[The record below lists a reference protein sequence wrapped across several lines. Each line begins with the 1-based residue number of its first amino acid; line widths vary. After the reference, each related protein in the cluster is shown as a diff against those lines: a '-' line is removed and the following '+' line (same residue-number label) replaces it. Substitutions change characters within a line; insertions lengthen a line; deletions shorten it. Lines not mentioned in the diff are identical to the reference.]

1 MDHLN
6 YPDISMYAL
15 IKQTAEKYPNYRAL
29 EYFGAGISYKRLLKE
44 IDRTAAAFV
53 RMGVKKGDRVS
64 LCMPNIPQAVFAFY
78 GLNKIGAVPNMI
90 HPLSA
95 GEEIKYYLKLSRSKT
110 VVAVGQLREKLETLI
125 PQTEAE
131 NVIIAPVE
139 DHMPPVTRLVYRISN
154 RSQKPIAPFMTLWRD
169 FIRTGDGADNAD
181 VNVSPEY
188 NGTGND
194 DGAILYSG
202 GTTGKPKGI
211 MLTNLNFN
219 ALALESINGCGCLA
233 AGDRVLSVMPV
244 FHGFG
249 LGVCIHTVLCFG
261 GCAVILPK
269 FSARDFDKL
278 IGKYRPNIIAGVPA
292 IYEAMLRENSL
303 QKTDLSF
310 IKCVISGGDCLPLAT
325 KEKMDNFLKAHGCG
339 VQIREGYGLT
349 ECVTGTCLNP
359 DDDNRP
365 GSVGL
370 PYADNEYK
378 IIDPASG
385 RELPCGEVGEIIL
398 RGPAVMKE
406 YIDEPEETALA
417 LRKREDGHTWLYTG
431 DLGYMDK
438 DGYVY
443 FKQRLKRMIVS
454 GGYNIY
460 PVNIENVLNS
470 HKEVVLSAVIGIPD
484 KIMGQRVKAYV
495 TAKTEDTERLK
506 GELLRLCAERISRYS
521 IPKEIEFVNDL
532 PRTLVGK
539 IDYNALEAPG
549 ADSDNS

>member
-1 MDHLN
+1 MDHLE

-15 IKQTAEKYPNYRAL
+15 IKQTAEKYPDYRAL
-29 EYFGAGISYKRLLKE
+29 EYFGAGISYRRLLKE
-44 IDRTAAAFV
+44 IDRTAGAFV
-53 RMGVKKGDRVS
+53 KMGVKKSDRVS
-64 LCMPNIPQAVFAFY
+64 LCLPNIPQAVFAFY

-95 GEEIKYYLKLSRSKT
+95 GEEINYYLKLSRSKT

-125 PQTEAE
+125 PQTEVE
-131 NVIIAPVE
+131 NVIIAPVDE
-139 DHMPPVTRLVYRISN
+139 YMPPLTRLIYRISN
-154 RSQKPIAPFMTLWRD
+154 PPEKLSAPFMTSWQD
-169 FIRTGDGADNAD
+169 FIKGGIAALSDT
-181 VNVSPEY
+181 EY
-188 NGTGND
+188 KGTGGD

-219 ALALESINGCGCLA
+219 ALALQSINGCGCLA
-233 AGDRVLSVMPV
+233 PGDRVLSVMPV

-249 LGVCIHTVLCFG
+249 LGVCIHTVMCFG

-269 FSARDFDKL
+269 FSARDFDGL
-278 IGKYRPNIIAGVPA
+278 IRKYRPNIIAGVPA

-310 IKCVISGGDCLPLAT
+310 IKCVISGGDCLPCAT
-325 KEKMDNFLKAHGCG
+325 KEKMDDFLKTHGSS

-359 DDDNRP
+359 DNDNRP

-378 IIDPASG
+378 IVDPESG
-385 RELPCGEVGEIIL
+385 KELPRGEVGEITL
-398 RGPAVMKE
+398 RGPTVMKE

-417 LRKREDGHTWLYTG
+417 LRKGEDGHTRLYTG

-460 PVNIENVLNS
+460 PVNIENILNS
-470 HKEVVLSAVIGIPD
+470 HKDVVLSAVIGIPD

-495 TAKTEDTERLK
+495 IAKTDDTERLK
-506 GELLRLCAERISRYS
+506 GELSQLCAERISRYC
-521 IPKEIEFVNDL
+521 IPAEIEFVNEL
-532 PRTLVGK
+532 PKTLVGK
-539 IDYNALEAPG
+539 IDYNALEALNANRG
-549 ADSDNS
+549 E